1 MMGKPKQRVKTPVV
15 LQMEATECGAAALG
29 SILAYYGLFLPL
41 ETLRIECGV
50 SRDGSKAVNVLR
62 AARRL
67 GMVGSGFRY
76 SPEQI
81 REQPLPAIIH
91 WNFNHF
97 LVLEGFKGDTVYLND
112 PAAGHRTV
120 DWEEF
125 EGCYTG
131 IALMLSPGPDFRK
144 AGAPRSSLQAILQ
157 RFRDHKVTLGFVLIA
172 GLGLVV
178 PGLALPVMQQVF
190 FDDILSRQHD
200 EWLFNLMLAMGVVAI
215 LQASLT
221 YLRAWCLTR
230 WQGSMTIGGSSKF
243 MWHLFHLP
251 MEFFQQRY
259 VGELASRAQFNESV
273 AQVLTGQAA
282 AAVLD
287 VAVALCYLLL
297 LFQYNPALTL
307 IGCTFSLI
315 NVLILQS
322 MFRWLKDQQMKIQ
335 QEAGKVYGVSIAGI
349 QTIETLKANGNEA
362 DFFTKWAGYQS
373 KILDAMQ
380 RVELTQ
386 QLFMLAPVLLGGL
399 NTAMIMAIGGFE
411 IMDGLMT
418 VGIFMAFQS
427 LMGKFQ
433 EPVNKLLSLVE
444 TLQTTETQMH
454 RLDDVMRYPRDSSID
469 SGNTPCEAGL
479 DKLTGQVELREISF
493 GYSRLEPP
501 LIEKFSLHIE
511 PGRRVALV
519 GGSGSGKST
528 VAKLVTGL
536 YQPWEGEIL
545 YDGKKRSDLPREV
558 LVHSLAGVDQD
569 IVLFS
574 GTVAENIS
582 LFDPTLP
589 RFDIVRAARDAAI
602 HDDIA
607 ALQGSY
613 DAAVEEGGRN
623 FSGGQRQRLEIA
635 RALATNP
642 SLLVLDEATSALD
655 PLTERLVT
663 DNISRRGCACLVIAH
678 RLSTIRDCDEIIV
691 LQQGKVVQ
699 RGTHEEMM
707 AAGGPYKQLLDPDLD
722 HRTHGRE
729 EGEKA

>member
-1 MMGKPKQRVKTPVV
+1 MMNNRKQRVKTPVV

-29 SILAYYGLFLPL
+29 AVLAYYGLFMPL

-50 SRDGSKAVNVLR
+50 SRDGSKAVNIMR

-76 SPEQI
+76 GPEEI
-81 REQPLPAIIH
+81 REKSMPAIIH

-97 LVLEGFKGDTVYLND
+97 LVLEGFKNDTVYLND
-112 PAAGHRTV
+112 PATGHRTV
-120 DWEEF
+120 EWSEF
-125 EGCYTG
+125 ETSYTG
-131 IALMLSPGPDFRK
+131 IALMLLPGPDFK
-144 AGAPRSSLQAILQ
+144 PAGVPRSSLQALIS
-157 RFRDHKVTLGFVLIA
+157 RFRDHKATLVFVLLA
-172 GLGLVV
+172 GLGLVF
-178 PGLALPVMQQVF
+178 PGLAFPVMQQIF
-190 FDDILSRQHD
+190 YDDILSRQHD
-200 EWLFNLMLAMGVVAI
+200 NWMFNLLLGMGVVAV
-215 LQASLT
+215 LQSALT

-230 WQGSMTIGGSSKF
+230 WQGNMTLGGSGKF

-259 VGELASRAQFNESV
+259 VGELASRAQFNEAV
-273 AQVLTGQAA
+273 AMVMTGQAA
-282 AAVLD
+282 TAILD
-287 VAVALCYLLL
+287 VAVALFYLLL
-297 LFQYNPALTL
+297 LLQYNVKLTI
-307 IGCTFSLI
+307 IGCVFSLI
-315 NVLILQS
+315 NVLILQG

-335 QEAGKVYGVSIAGI
+335 QDVGKVYGVSIAGI

-373 KILDAMQ
+373 KILEAMQ
-380 RVELTQ
+380 SVELTQ
-386 QLFMLAPVLLGGL
+386 QMFLLAPVLLGGL
-399 NTAMIMAIGGFE
+399 NTAVIMAVGGFE

-427 LMGKFQ
+427 LMAKFQ
-433 EPVNKLLSLVE
+433 EPVTKLLALVE

-454 RLDDVMRYPRDSSID
+454 RLDDVLRYPRDSSIAD
-469 SGNTPCEAGL
+469 DKAALDFPR
-479 DKLTGQVELREISF
+479 DKLNGQVEMRNITF

-501 LIEKFSLHIE
+501 LLENFSLSIE

-528 VAKLVTGL
+528 VAKLFTGL

-545 YDGKKRSDLPREV
+545 FDGVSRQEIPRE
-558 LVHSLAGVDQD
+558 LIVHSLAGVDQD

-574 GTVAENIS
+574 GSVAENIS

-589 RFDIVRAARDAAI
+589 RADIVRAARDAAI
-602 HDDIA
+602 HEDIA
-607 ALQGSY
+607 FLQGSY
-613 DAAVEEGGRN
+613 DAAVEEEGRN

-642 SLLVLDEATSALD
+642 SILVLDEATSALD
-655 PLTERLVT
+655 PLTERVVT
-663 DNISRRGCACLVIAH
+663 DNISRRGCTCLVIAH

-699 RGTHEEMM
+699 RGTHASMI
-707 AAGGPYKQLLDPDLD
+707 AAGGPYKQLLDPGA
-722 HRTHGRE
+722 TAAASEPTG
-729 EGEKA
+729 GEA

>member
-1 MMGKPKQRVKTPVV
+1 MMSNRKQRVKTPVV

-29 SILAYYGLFLPL
+29 SVLAYFGLFLPL

-50 SRDGSKAVNVLR
+50 SRDGSKAINMLR

-76 SPEQI
+76 EPEEI
-81 REQPLPAIIH
+81 RGKPLPAIIH

-97 LVLEGFKGDTVYLND
+97 VVLEGFKNDTVYLND

-120 DWEEF
+120 PWSEF
-125 EGCYTG
+125 ENSYTG
-131 IALMLSPGPDFRK
+131 IALLLSPGPDFKK
-144 AGAPRSSLQAILQ
+144 AGTSRSSLRAIIS
-157 RFRDHKVTLGFVLIA
+157 RFREQKATLGFVLAA
-172 GLGLVV
+172 GLGLVF
-178 PGLALPVMQQVF
+178 PGLAFPVMQQVF
-190 FDDILSRQHD
+190 FDDILSRKHD
-200 EWLFNLMLAMGVVAI
+200 NWMFSLTLGMGVIAV
-215 LQASLT
+215 LQSTLT

-230 WQGSMTIGGSSKF
+230 WQGKMTVNGSGKF

-273 AQVLTGQAA
+273 AQVMTGQAA
-282 AAVLD
+282 TALLD
-287 VAVALCYLLL
+287 VAVALFYLLL
-297 LFQYNPALTL
+297 LLQYNVKLTVV
-307 IGCTFSLI
+307 GCIFSLV
-315 NVLILQS
+315 NVLVLQG
-322 MFRWLKDQQMKIQ
+322 MLRWLNDQQMKIQ
-335 QEAGKVYGVSIAGI
+335 QDMGKMYGVSIAGI

-373 KILDAMQ
+373 KILEAMQ
-380 RVELTQ
+380 NLELNQ
-386 QLFMLAPVLLGGL
+386 QMFLLAPVLLGGL
-399 NTAMIMAIGGFE
+399 NTAVIIAVGGFE

-433 EPVNKLLSLVE
+433 EPITKLLSLVE
-444 TLQTTETQMH
+444 TMQTTETQMH
-454 RLDDVMRYPRDSSID
+454 RLDDVLRYPRDNSLVD
-469 SGNTPCEAGL
+469 GAVRVDL
-479 DKLTGQVELREISF
+479 LQDKLNGQVEMRNITF

-501 LIEKFSLHIE
+501 LLENFNLCIE

-528 VAKLVTGL
+528 VAKIFTGL
-536 YQPWEGEIL
+536 YQPWAGEIL
-545 YDGKKRSDLPREV
+545 FDGIPRPEIPRE
-558 LVHSLAGVDQD
+558 LMVHSLAGVDQD

-574 GTVAENIS
+574 GSVAENIS
-582 LFDPTLP
+582 LFDPTVP
-589 RFDIVRAARDAAI
+589 RTDIVRAARDAAI
-602 HDDIA
+602 HEDIA

-613 DAAVEEGGRN
+613 DAAVEEEGRN

-642 SLLVLDEATSALD
+642 SILVLDEATSALD
-655 PLTERLVT
+655 PLTEQVVAE
-663 DNISRRGCACLVIAH
+663 NISRRGCACLVIAH

-699 RGTHEEMM
+699 RGTHASMM
-707 AAGGPYKQLLDPDLD
+707 AAGGPYKRLLDPDMDDVTLCSK
-722 HRTHGRE
+722 G
-729 EGEKA
+729 GGA